1 MLAKAL
7 NQALDVLND
16 TLLSRASPLPHKP
29 SCYTSPLITRSKR
42 RMLWCSPLTA
52 AAHSRMIAIPR
63 PLRLTFYS
71 LLIIAGAVLAASVA
85 IRQAERQSLVDDAGR
100 ANQQL
105 ALYAN
110 SLHTL
115 IERYR
120 ALPAVLALDSE
131 MIRALKGPLDP
142 ATQEVLNH
150 KLERINGAAQSS
162 TLELMDRSG
171 LAVAASNWRLPSSY
185 VGHNYAF
192 RPYFSQTRSQ
202 GTGRFYAVGVTTGI
216 PGYFLSSAVVD
227 EQEQFLGAMV
237 VKLEFPELER
247 EWAQGDDLLLV
258 SDARGIVFIANKP
271 GWRYRNLRPLSA
283 NDLAELQATR
293 QYDKKQLQPLDTQ
306 TLQRFDENS
315 QLVRVAGPEGNANYI
330 WESLPLKAEGWTLH
344 LLRKPQVAFEDQRNA
359 GLAAAGLW
367 LALVFLL
374 LFLTQ
379 RWRLARLRQRSR
391 EELERLVQERTQALR
406 TAQDGL
412 VQSAKLAALGQMS
425 AALAHEINQPLTTQR
440 MQLATLRLLLDHG
453 RIDDAYQALT
463 PLDDMLTRMAAL
475 TGHLKTFARK
485 SPSGLRERLDLATV
499 VDQSL
504 HLLDARLRDEAIGT
518 VLDLTRPAWV
528 RGDAIRLE
536 QVLINLLRNA
546 LDAMANKPRKRL
558 EIRLHADQQLWHLSV
573 SDSGGGIAEEHLNNV
588 FDPFFTTKPV
598 GDGLGLGLAVS
609 YAIVH
614 ELGGRLSVANQ
625 GDGAVFTLTLPIA
638 LEAPDLC

>member
-1 MLAKAL
+1 
-7 NQALDVLND
+7 
-16 TLLSRASPLPHKP
+16 
-29 SCYTSPLITRSKR
+29 
-42 RMLWCSPLTA
+42 
-52 AAHSRMIAIPR
+52 MIAIPR
-63 PLRLTFYS
+63 PLRLTFYA
-71 LLIIAGAVLAASVA
+71 LLIIAGAVLAAALA
-85 IRQAERQSLVDDAGR
+85 IREAERQSLVNDASR
-100 ANQQL
+100 ASQQL

-110 SLHTL
+110 SLQTL

-131 MIRALKGPLDP
+131 MINALKGPLDQ
-142 ATQEVLNH
+142 ATQDVLNR
-150 KLERINGAAQSS
+150 KLERINAAAQSS
-162 TLELMDRSG
+162 TLELMDRTG

-202 GTGRFYAVGVTTGI
+202 GTGRFYAVGVTTGV
-216 PGYFLSSAVVD
+216 PGYFLSSAVLD
-227 EQEQFLGAMV
+227 EHQQFLGAMV

-247 EWAQGDDLLLV
+247 EWAQGNDLLLL
-258 SDARGIVFIANKP
+258 SDARGIVFIANQP
-271 GWRYRNLRPLSA
+271 GWRYRNLRPLSES
-283 NDLAELQATR
+283 DHAELKATR
-293 QYDKKQLQPLDTQ
+293 QYDKKPLLALNTQ
-306 TLQRFDENS
+306 ILQRFDQNS
-315 QLVRVAGPEGNANYI
+315 HLMQVDGPDGSANYI

-344 LLRKPQVAFEDQRNA
+344 LLRKPQVAAEDQRNA

-367 LALVFLL
+367 LTLVFLL

-391 EELERLVQERTQALR
+391 EELEQLVQERTRALR

-425 AALAHEINQPLTTQR
+425 AALAHEINQPLTAQR

-499 VDQSL
+499 VDQAL
-504 HLLDARLRDEAIGT
+504 HLLEARLRDESIAT
-518 VLDLTRPAWV
+518 ELELTRPAWV

-546 LDAMANKPRKRL
+546 LDAMLDKSRKRL
-558 EIRLHADQQLWHLSV
+558 KICLQADQQLWQLTV
-573 SDSGGGIAEEHLNNV
+573 SDSGGGIAEAHLGSV

-614 ELGGRLSVANQ
+614 ELGGRLSAANQ
-625 GDGAVFTLTLPIA
+625 DDGAIFTLTLPIA